1 MSELLSEY
9 RELVNGELERRLP
22 ADSGDQVPGRIVEAM
37 RYSVLGGGKRVRPIM
52 VLSACRAC
60 GADPERALSGA
71 CSVELIH
78 AYSLVHDDLPAMD
91 DDAMRRGK
99 PSCHKAFGEANAI
112 LVGDALLTL
121 AFEFL
126 ATPPASLFRLRAVS
140 ELARLAGW
148 WGLVGGQV
156 LDLELGATEAVHSF
170 DELERIHRGKT
181 AALFEASA
189 VIGALLAEADDTVV
203 ENLRR
208 YGIAMGLAFQH
219 IDDALDQEHRQHA
232 DRAVERSRELLA
244 DSRAVA
250 ESFGDEGRGLV
261 ELVTLLEERL
271 ERAIG

>member
-9 RELVNGELERRLP
+9 RELVNRELDRRLP
-22 ADSGDQVPGRIVEAM
+22 AASGDQVPGRIGEAM

-71 CSVELIH
+71 CAVELIH

-121 AFEFL
+121 AFDFL
-126 ATPPASLFRLRAVS
+126 ATPPESLFQLRAVS

-189 VIGALLAEADDTVV
+189 VIGALLAEADDAVV
-203 ENLRR
+203 EKVRR

-219 IDDALDQEHRQHA
+219 IDDALDQEHRQYA
-232 DRAVERSRELLA
+232 DQAVERSRHLLA

-250 ESFGDEGRGLV
+250 EGFGDEGCGLV

-271 ERAIG
+271 EQATG